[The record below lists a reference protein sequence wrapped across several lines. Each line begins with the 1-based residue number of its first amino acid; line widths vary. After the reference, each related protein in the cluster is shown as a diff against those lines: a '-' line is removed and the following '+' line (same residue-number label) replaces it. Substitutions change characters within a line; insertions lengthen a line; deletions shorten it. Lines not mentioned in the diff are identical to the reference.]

1 MDSART
7 MKKTLVKLLK
17 ITGISVA
24 ALLTLMFLLPILFPG
39 KVADKIRGWTNQS
52 INGQLNFSRA
62 SLSFFQHFPALTL
75 TLHDF
80 SLTGSA
86 PFEKDTLVAGK
97 ALSFGIDLGAL
108 FTSTVKVNR
117 FYVDKATIHILV
129 DEKGR
134 ANYNIYKSSDS
145 TSTTATDSS
154 SARLKIEGIDID
166 DTRLIYD
173 DRSLPM
179 VIEAEGFQYVGNGDL
194 SKNEFELASDLH
206 AESLN
211 FSYGGSTYLNRR
223 KIDAELVTGINT
235 NSLSLRFQKNK
246 ILVNQLPIDFSGTMV
261 VLKDG
266 YDLDLNLVSGT
277 TDFGNIFSLL
287 PPEYDHWFEQTK
299 FSGKS
304 RLTMSIRGAY
314 KAATHEAPDLKANL
328 WVHGGSIEHLQAPA
342 PLEKVDIV
350 ASLLLPKLNADSLRF
365 KADTLQFEL
374 KKAPTTAKISIAGLA
389 QPEIDAT
396 INSRLDLALLKK
408 AIGLDNA
415 DLRGMLALDLNARGH
430 YASGQNPASFRPDT
444 IVTSIPA
451 FQLTAQLKDGYF
463 KHRDLP
469 LALEALSLDAQSDC
483 ADGRWQ
489 HINIVLKNLAGKL
502 GKGSMEG
509 RAVIKGLQ
517 PAAIEAKL
525 DADLNLADL
534 ARAIPMKGYACTGEL
549 RIHGTGRGSWNP
561 EKKSFPQL
569 DATFVVT
576 NGSVQTPYYPAAITQ
591 LQVNATAGSAK
602 GSYNDLSIQLQPVS
616 FQFEG
621 QPFTLQAALAD
632 FNTLRY
638 DLTAKGTLDLGKIY
652 QVFAIKDYGV
662 SGKLMAD
669 LVAKGTAM
677 DARKGQYGKLQN
689 SGTLRLEAVELKT
702 KEYPDAFFIPKGTL
716 SFQQDRAWL
725 KDLVLQYRN
734 NELHLDGYAKNIIA
748 YLVQGQ
754 PLYGEM
760 SLNARRIII
769 DDFMAFSGSTD
780 STAAAAGVV
789 LVPGNLSLQFKAAA
803 DQVVYGSTTINQA
816 SGQMNLDQGHILL
829 SNMAFQL
836 AGAHF
841 QLGASYQ
848 PVNWQSANFSFNIKG
863 DSFDVKRAYKEIP
876 LFREMASAA
885 AKAEGIIS
893 LNYALSG
900 RLNENMEAVLPS
912 VKGKG
917 ELTLAQVK
925 LNGLK
930 LFSAMSKAT
939 GKDSLNNPNL
949 KAVVLKT
956 SINNNIVTLERTKMR
971 IFGFRPRIEGQ
982 TSLDGK
988 LNLRCRIGLP
998 PLGIIGI
1005 PMTITGTADAPKVNL
1020 RKGNAKD
1027 ELPEEADPGQP

>member
-1 MDSART
+1 
-7 MKKTLVKLLK
+7 MKKSVVKIVK

-24 ALLTLMFLLPILFPG
+24 SLLALMLLLPILFPG
-39 KVADKIRGWTNQS
+39 KAAEKIKSWTNQS

-97 ALSFGIDLGAL
+97 ALSFGLDLGAL

-117 FYVDKATIHILV
+117 FYVDKATIHIMV

-134 ANYNIYKSSDS
+134 ANYNIYKGGQSN
-145 TSTTATDSS
+145 TAASTDSS
-154 SARLKIEGIDID
+154 NAQLKIEGIDID

-179 VIEAEGFQYVGNGDL
+179 IIEAEGFQYVGNGDL

-211 FSYGGSTYLNRR
+211 FTYGGSTYLSRR
-223 KIDAELVTGINT
+223 KIDAELITGINT
-235 NSLSLRFQKNK
+235 ASLALRFQKNK

-299 FSGKS
+299 FSGRS
-304 RLTMSIRGAY
+304 RLTMSIKGAY
-314 KAATHEAPDLKANL
+314 KAATNEAPDLKANL
-328 WVHGGSIEHLQAPA
+328 WVREGKIEHRQAPA
-342 PLEKVDIV
+342 PLEKVSIV
-350 ASLLLPKLNADSLRF
+350 ASLLLPKLNADSLLF

-374 KKAPTTAKISIAGLA
+374 NKAPTQAQLSIAGLA
-389 QPEIDAT
+389 QPQIIAT
-396 INSRLDLALLKK
+396 MKSRLDLDLLKK
-408 AIGLDNA
+408 AIGLDIA
-415 DLRGMLALDLNARGH
+415 DLRGLLTLDLKANGR
-430 YASGQNPASFRPDT
+430 YASGQNPARFRPDT

-451 FQLTAQLKDGYF
+451 FQLKAQLKDGYF

-469 LALEALSLDAQSDC
+469 LALEALSLDAAADC

-489 HINIVLKNLAGKL
+489 HINIALQDLKGKL
-502 GKGSMEG
+502 GKGSIDG
-509 RAVIKGLQ
+509 KADIRGLA

-525 DADLNLADL
+525 EANLNLADL
-534 ARAIPMKGYACTGEL
+534 ARAIPMKGYAYSGEL
-549 RIHGTGRGSWNP
+549 QIHGQGKGSWNP
-561 EKKSFPQL
+561 EKQSFPQL
-569 DATFVVT
+569 DAQFLLT
-576 NGSVQTPYYPAAITQ
+576 NGSVQTPYYPAPITQ
-591 LQVNATAGSAK
+591 LQINATARSAK
-602 GSYNDLSIQLQPVS
+602 GSYSDLSLQLQPIS

-621 QPFTLQAALAD
+621 QPFTLQASLAD

-638 DLTAKGTLDLGKIY
+638 DLSAKGTLDLGKIY
-652 QVFAIKDYGV
+652 QVFAIKDYGI
-662 SGKLMAD
+662 SGKLNAD
-669 LVAKGTAM
+669 LAAKGTAM
-677 DARKGQYGKLQN
+677 DVRTGQYGKLQN
-689 SGTLRLEAVELKT
+689 SGTLGLEGVELRA

-725 KDLVLQYRN
+725 KGLVLQYRDN
-734 NELHLDGYAKNIIA
+734 DLRLDGYAKNIIA
-748 YLVQGQ
+748 YLVQDQ

-760 SLNARRIII
+760 SLNTRRINI
-769 DDFMAFSGSTD
+769 DDFMAFSGTSD
-780 STAAAAGVV
+780 STAPAGGVV
-789 LVPGNLSLQFKAAA
+789 LVPKNLNLQFKAAA
-803 DQVVYGSTTINQA
+803 DEVVYGGTTIRQA
-816 SGQMNLDQGHILL
+816 GGQLNLDQGRITL
-829 SNMAFQL
+829 SNTAFEL
-836 AGAHF
+836 AGARF
-841 QLGASYQ
+841 QLEASYE
-848 PVNWQSANFSFNIKG
+848 PFNLKTANFSFDVKA

-893 LNYALSG
+893 IKYSLSG
-900 RLNENMEAVLPS
+900 RLNEKMEAVLPS

-930 LFSAMSKAT
+930 LFSAMSRAT
-939 GKDSLNNPNL
+939 GKDSLDNPNL

-1005 PMTITGTADAPKVNL
+1005 PMTITGTADAPKVKL
-1020 RKGNAKD
+1020 RKGNATD